1 MDGRLSLPT
10 ASLLAT
16 CAGAFLLTAGTA
28 GADTIRQSDGKTI
41 SGVKIVDQTLSQ
53 VIYKRGNDESTVPS
67 EEVLSVEFD
76 RMPRELDQ
84 AQGLIQDGDFQGALD
99 ALDGYVEAQASG
111 DGAREKWA
119 PAYAAWRAI
128 EVRRQLGDLGGVVQS
143 ADRLIQHFGNSR
155 YLPAAYLA
163 KANAQLLL
171 ARAPAAKETLDALAQ
186 LISGRALS
194 KRWEL
199 ECRLGQIAADTQQT
213 GDGKRALLSGV
224 AAEASSRFPSVA
236 NRAGLMEGESYLVQA
251 EASRDRSEPAALRE
265 QAKRIFERIV
275 ADSKSDDST
284 LAGAYTGL
292 GDCLYY
298 QGASAD
304 DKAMLRRAAENYLR
318 VVCTYEDEA
327 EYVPKALFYAM
338 RAFGLMQDKGRARD
352 MKAEL
357 ARLYPDSP
365 WAEQARRF

>member
-1 MDGRLSLPT
+1 MDGRLTFPT

-16 CAGAFLLTAGTA
+16 CAGALLLTAGTA

-53 VIYKRGNDESTVPS
+53 VIYKRGNNESTVPS
-67 EEVLSVEFD
+67 EDVISVEFE

-84 AQGLIQDGDFQGALD
+84 AQGLIQDGDLQGALD

-186 LISGRALS
+186 LISSRTLS

-224 AAEASSRFPSVA
+224 AAEAGSRFPSVA

-251 EASRDRSEPAALRE
+251 EASRDRSEPAAFRE

-318 VVCTYEDEA
+318 VVCIYEEEA